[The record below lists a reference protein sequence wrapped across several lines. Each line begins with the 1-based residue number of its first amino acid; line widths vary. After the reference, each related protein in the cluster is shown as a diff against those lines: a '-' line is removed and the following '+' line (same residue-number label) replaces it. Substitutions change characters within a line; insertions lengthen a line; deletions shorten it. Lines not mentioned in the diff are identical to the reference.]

1 MKKLIS
7 RLRNARGE
15 TLVEALVSI
24 LIFTLSSILL
34 FSMLVSASNINRAA
48 RAADE
53 DRQSQLDY
61 AEAET
66 STDTPAT
73 VSISCPDLNSS
84 PESTQVVSV
93 YISRKEPGALFA
105 FFRAHSAE

>member
-53 DRQSQLDY
+53 NRQSQLNY

-66 STDTPAT
+66 DTSTPAT
-73 VSISCPDLNSS
+73 VSISCPDLSS
-84 PESTQVVSV
+84 DPDSAQTVSV
-93 YISRKEPGALFA
+93 YISRQTPGALYSFY
-105 FFRAHSAE
+105 RAHSAE

>member
-1 MKKLIS
+1 MKKLFS

-48 RAADE
+48 RAADA
-53 DRQSQLDY
+53 DRQSQLNF

-66 STDTPAT
+66 ATDLPAS
-73 VSISCPDLNSS
+73 VSISCPGLYSG
-84 PESTQVVSV
+84 STQTVSV
-93 YISRKEPGALFA
+93 YISRQAPGALYSYY
-105 FFRAHSAE
+105 RARSAE